1 MGRLESTVKRQIPL
15 GGNILLAATICAFLV
30 APFAHAQVQWAERIA
45 STTSLPG
52 GGGPLIGLTLDSQAN
67 CYVTG
72 WFDGTNNFGGVTLT
86 NQSVGGSDIFVAK
99 YNSTG
104 ALQWAH
110 RAGGTSANINTGR
123 RVGVDTNGNVYVA
136 GHVYGP
142 ASFDGINLPAS
153 TYQNFFLAK
162 YDAAG
167 GIQWVR
173 QSVAGYDIRCKGFAV
188 DGAGNS
194 YALLYLMGTGNVTL
208 GTTNVNN
215 PLGYA
220 SSLVFIKYDNTG
232 SVQWAQLLGA
242 PGGSDTSG
250 CSVAADAAGNVYVCG
265 LFEASITIGTTNLTG
280 SASSWNIFIAKFN
293 SSGALT
299 WVQQPT
305 GGNPSAGVGA
315 AVDPAGNA
323 YLAGQFTNTISFG
336 GISVTNGG
344 GFVAKYSSSGAI
356 QWADQAA
363 VQYDDVALDG
373 QTNVYAAGLLNFS
386 AAVAKHSPTGTL
398 QWAYSASGPPV
409 SPYSSVAMKCAGDS
423 AGHCYLVGWYQGTNT
438 FGTNVLQSPGVWNFF
453 LAKVGAPAP
462 LKLGIFSSNGVPR
475 VSFAGD
481 IGSTYSL
488 QWSPKVAATNTPWQT
503 LTTLTL
509 TNGPLF
515 YLDTTVP
522 SRTNRFYRA
531 GPPVLFQSS
540 TSTNPPATSY
550 GAALIPAG
558 SFTMGDA
565 LDGDFDATPTVSV
578 YVSAFYMDTNLVSY
592 SQWQAV
598 YNWATNAGYGFD
610 NAGSG
615 HAANLP
621 VQRVNW
627 YDVVKWS
634 NARSQQ
640 VGLTPVYYTDAGLT
654 QVYTNGDTDAV
665 YPNWAATGYRLP
677 TEAEWEKAARGG
689 LSGLRFPW
697 GNTISESQANYFGD
711 TVDYSY
717 DLGPNGQNPAGTGG
731 GSWPYT
737 SPVGSFAANGYGL
750 YDMAGNV
757 EEWCW
762 DWYEPGSAGGSD
774 PRGPGVPPFFPDR
787 VMRGGPWDFDAHA
800 ARCGFRFG
808 DDPAVAAGDVGFR
821 CVRGS

>member
-15 GGNILLAATICAFLV
+15 GGNILLAATICAILV

-52 GGGPLIGLTLDSQAN
+52 GGGPLIWLTLDSQAN

-123 RVGVDTNGNVYVA
+123 RVGVDTNGNVYFA

-250 CSVAADAAGNVYVCG
+250 CSVAADAAGKVYVCG

-344 GFVAKYSSSGAI
+344 GFVAKYSSSGTI

-423 AGHCYLVGWYQGTNT
+423 AGHCYLVGWYQETNT
-438 FGTNVLQSPGVWNFF
+438 FGTNVLQSPGV
-453 LAKVGAPAP
+453 
-462 LKLGIFSSNGVPR
+462 
-475 VSFAGD
+475 
-481 IGSTYSL
+481 
-488 QWSPKVAATNTPWQT
+488 
-503 LTTLTL
+503 
-509 TNGPLF
+509 
-515 YLDTTVP
+515 
-522 SRTNRFYRA
+522 
-531 GPPVLFQSS
+531 
-540 TSTNPPATSY
+540 
-550 GAALIPAG
+550 
-558 SFTMGDA
+558 
-565 LDGDFDATPTVSV
+565 
-578 YVSAFYMDTNLVSY
+578 
-592 SQWQAV
+592 
-598 YNWATNAGYGFD
+598 
-610 NAGSG
+610 
-615 HAANLP
+615 
-621 VQRVNW
+621 
-627 YDVVKWS
+627 
-634 NARSQQ
+634 
-640 VGLTPVYYTDAGLT
+640 
-654 QVYTNGDTDAV
+654 
-665 YPNWAATGYRLP
+665 
-677 TEAEWEKAARGG
+677 
-689 LSGLRFPW
+689 
-697 GNTISESQANYFGD
+697 
-711 TVDYSY
+711 
-717 DLGPNGQNPAGTGG
+717 
-731 GSWPYT
+731 
-737 SPVGSFAANGYGL
+737 
-750 YDMAGNV
+750 
-757 EEWCW
+757 
-762 DWYEPGSAGGSD
+762 
-774 PRGPGVPPFFPDR
+774 
-787 VMRGGPWDFDAHA
+787 
-800 ARCGFRFG
+800 
-808 DDPAVAAGDVGFR
+808 
-821 CVRGS
+821 